1 MSPHRAAH
9 YLLDRTFTLAEVPT
23 TDPGPGEVQVAPK
36 FCGICGT
43 DLHIYHGHMD
53 QRVTVP
59 LVAGHE
65 MSALVAAVGPGVED
79 YAVGDPVTVMPIA
92 TCGECR
98 SCRAGNIQ
106 VCYHLSFLGIDEPG
120 ALQERWNVPEEIV
133 VPLPGDLPLEDAAL
147 IEPLAVAVHDVRRA
161 DLQDGEKVVVIGGGP
176 VGQLIALVARERG
189 FEVLLS
195 EADPGRLEFA
205 AGLGTDTV
213 DAGDLLE
220 RVMDWTGGDG
230 ADVAFE
236 VSASRPGA
244 RALTDVLASRGRG
257 VIVGIYPVPPEVD
270 LFRLFWRELTLI
282 GARTYQRRDFTEAI
296 EIAGSLPLRDLVTG
310 TYALDGVQDAFERL
324 DAGGAMKVLVDVRS

>member
-1 MSPHRAAH
+1 MTVHRAAH
-9 YLLDRTFTLAEVPT
+9 YLLEQTFTLAEVPT
-23 TDPGPGEVQVAPK
+23 PDPGPGEVQVAPR

-53 QRVTVP
+53 RRVTVP

-65 MSALVAAVGPGVED
+65 MSALVTAVGSGVED

-106 VCYHLSFLGIDEPG
+106 VCYQLSFLGIDEPG
-120 ALQERWNVPEEIV
+120 ALQERWNVPREIV
-133 VPLPGDLPLEDAAL
+133 VPLPADLPLEDAAL

-161 DLQDGEKVVVIGGGP
+161 GLQDGEKVVVIGGGP

-195 EADPGRLEFA
+195 EADPERLAFA
-205 AGLGTDTV
+205 ASLGTDTV
-213 DAGDLLE
+213 AAADLLE

-236 VSASRPGA
+236 VSASKPGA

-257 VIVGIYPVPPEVD
+257 VIVGIYPEPPEVD
-270 LFRLFWRELTLI
+270 LFRMFWRELTLI

-296 EIAGSLPLRDLVTG
+296 EIAGSLPLRDLVTAIYPLG
-310 TYALDGVQDAFERL
+310 DTQKAFERL
-324 DAGGAMKVLVDVRS
+324 DAGGAMKVLVDVRA